1 MRNLK
6 DNLVSYYHF
15 YHMMNGAHF
24 GFDKGFDQFFQ
35 LVEEK
40 SLIQGDWFDFNLG
53 WWEHKDD
60 PKFLFV
66 TYEDMKKDVR
76 SVIVRICRFL
86 DTKLEKETIDA
97 ILDHTSF
104 ANMKNNPM
112 VNYEFFKGM
121 DLSQSGFM
129 TKGQVGDWKN
139 IFTQEQNDLCNKW
152 LKEKLTGTG
161 LDEIYKPMPLE

>member
-1 MRNLK
+1 MQIPGYK
-6 DNLVSYYHF
+6 I
-15 YHMMNGAHF
+15 
-24 GFDKGFDQFFQ
+24 
-35 LVEEK
+35 E
-40 SLIQGDWFDFNLG
+40 
-53 WWEHKDD
+53 
-60 PKFLFV
+60 P
-66 TYEDMKKDVR
+66 
-76 SVIVRICRFL
+76 
-86 DTKLEKETIDA
+86 ETIDA

-121 DLSQSGFM
+121 NFSQSGFM
-129 TKGQVGDWKN
+129 RKGQVGDWKN